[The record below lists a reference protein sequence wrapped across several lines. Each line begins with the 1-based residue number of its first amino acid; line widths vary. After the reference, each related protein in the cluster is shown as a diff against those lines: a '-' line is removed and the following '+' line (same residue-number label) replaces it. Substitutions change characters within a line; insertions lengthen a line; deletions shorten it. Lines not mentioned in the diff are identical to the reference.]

1 MTEPVQAPDPAAG
14 AMVQTIELRRKR
26 LYFQAQ
32 HRGCREADLVI
43 GGFAEAAIAGLSPTE
58 LDELEA
64 ILEADDGLVLRWLL
78 GVAPVEAGYSQAMID
93 RMVAAK
99 TCR

>member
-1 MTEPVQAPDPAAG
+1 MNQGTGSHTEAISNDQSV
-14 AMVQTIELRRKR
+14 RRKR

-32 HRGCREADLVI
+32 HRGCREADIII
-43 GGFAEAAIAGLSPTE
+43 GGFAEREIAFLQPQE

-64 ILEADDGLVLRWLL
+64 ILSADDGEVLNWLL
-78 GVAPVEAGYSQAMID
+78 GRVAVPAGYSQSLIE

-99 TCR
+99 QS